1 MNKSWI
7 KYISA
12 FLSWSVF
19 VFTFPVQ
26 VTGQDDTV
34 RKRQTQLGGV
44 TVEQTL
50 AGGGPLPA
58 AILDLEG
65 RGISQLE
72 AQTLT
77 DRMRSEMVKTGAV
90 TIVERSQMQE
100 ILEEQGFQQTGCV
113 SDECAVEVGKLL
125 GVSNMV
131 SGSIGK
137 IGQSY
142 TLDVRMFAVET
153 GAIVKSVNRTYRGE
167 IDGLIMEIEK
177 IAWDLVDISP
187 PPDRFPDERLP
198 VTAASE
204 EPKKKK
210 SKTLLWVG
218 LGVLVAGGVGA
229 ALALGGGDGE
239 PPQPTVTIGDM
250 PAFPQVP

>member
-65 RGISQLE
+65 RGISQ
-72 AQTLT
+72 
-77 DRMRSEMVKTGAV
+77 
-90 TIVERSQMQE
+90 
-100 ILEEQGFQQTGCV
+100 
-113 SDECAVEVGKLL
+113 
-125 GVSNMV
+125 
-131 SGSIGK
+131 
-137 IGQSY
+137 
-142 TLDVRMFAVET
+142 
-153 GAIVKSVNRTYRGE
+153 
-167 IDGLIMEIEK
+167 
-177 IAWDLVDISP
+177 
-187 PPDRFPDERLP
+187 
-198 VTAASE
+198 
-204 EPKKKK
+204 
-210 SKTLLWVG
+210 
-218 LGVLVAGGVGA
+218 
-229 ALALGGGDGE
+229 
-239 PPQPTVTIGDM
+239 
-250 PAFPQVP
+250 

>member
-7 KYISA
+7 KYMSA
-12 FLSWSVF
+12 FLSWTVF

-34 RKRQTQLGGV
+34 RQRQTQIGGV
-44 TVEQTL
+44 TVGQTL
-50 AGGGPLPA
+50 EGKGPMPVG
-58 AILDLEG
+58 ILDLEG
-65 RGISQLE
+65 RGISELE
-72 AQTLT
+72 AATLT

-100 ILEEQGFQQTGCV
+100 ILEEQGFQQTGCT

-125 GVSNMV
+125 GVETMV

-153 GAIVKSVNRTYRGE
+153 GAIVKTVNRTYRGE
-167 IDGLIMEIEK
+167 VDGLIMEIEK
-177 IAWDLVDISP
+177 IAWEIVDLAP
-187 PPDRFPDERLP
+187 PPDRFPDEAL
-198 VTAASE
+198 VLAAQAKPE
-204 EPKKKK
+204 EPKKK
-210 SKTLLWVG
+210 SRTLLWLG
-218 LGVLVAGGVGA
+218 LGVLVAGGAAAVVLAGA
-229 ALALGGGDGE
+229 DEKEVATIGN
-239 PPQPTVTIGDM
+239 PPEFPTV
-250 PAFPQVP
+250 P